1 MSVQRIVGLLGWVCA
16 AGAAPV
22 GARAQIWL
30 PAACD
35 IKPGHQLVNS
45 GMQSL
50 RSAFT
55 TKFADQKA
63 KDLKDAE
70 RVLTQAVT
78 TGKQEKN
85 PAAWYYLGRYYLM
98 ADDLAAA
105 DSALSKALTLA
116 PACKE
121 DIGLYRRQAWVP
133 VFNAGVQAWQGGQTD
148 SAIASFRRANQI
160 YKAEPMGFVYI
171 ANLFVGREEPD
182 SAGKKTDV
190 AKYHTDSLV
199 YATRMD
205 SAAKYF
211 RLAAAAASDAKYARE
226 RRDALFNVARVYHS
240 AKRYTEAI
248 PAYLEYLA
256 AYPGDVQGMA
266 SLAGLYLQADKRD
279 SAMALYSRVLERADS
294 AGADELFGAA
304 GSMLGAIPS
313 SPDTA
318 AMDADCAKV
327 AKKKSPTLTARQVGA
342 RCAPAAAD
350 TMRKYHALADPQYRQ
365 VAKAYEAGLAKNPY
379 SRDALYNLAGVSYL
393 IGDSASVLPLA
404 QRLYAVDP
412 LNRSTLAKV
421 AGGWQLKGKK
431 DSVLYYLQIA
441 DSLPVEI
448 TVSSFSVTEKGVS
461 LDGQMTNFRP
471 KASAPL
477 KITFDFL
484 DAKGNVVATQ
494 SQDVPTLDPNA
505 SQEFK
510 LKVELK
516 VEQPSVVAWRYKRG

>member
-1 MSVQRIVGLLGWVCA
+1 MTVKQALGIPLCILVA
-16 AGAAPV
+16 AVAPAV
-22 GARAQIWL
+22 TQAQQIWL

-50 RSAFT
+50 KSAFT

-98 ADDLAAA
+98 SEDLAAA
-105 DSALSKALTLA
+105 DSALSKALALA

-121 DIGLYRRQAWVP
+121 DVALYRRQAWVP

-148 SAIASFRRANQI
+148 AAIASFRRANQI
-160 YKAEPMGFVYI
+160 YQAEPMGFTYL
-171 ANLFVGREEPD
+171 ANLFVG
-182 SAGKKTDV
+182 AGQ
-190 AKYHTDSLV
+190 
-199 YATRMD
+199 MD

-211 RLAAAAASDAKYARE
+211 RQAFGAASDPKYARD

-240 AKRYTEAI
+240 AKRNDEAI
-248 PAYLEYLA
+248 AAYREYLA
-256 AYPGDVQGMA
+256 VYHNDIQGMG
-266 SLAGLYLQADKRD
+266 SLAGLYMLGDKRD
-279 SAMALYSRVLERADS
+279 SATALYTRILEHADS
-294 AGADELFGAA
+294 ASADELFGAA
-304 GSMLGAIPS
+304 ASILSAIPS

-318 AMDADCAKV
+318 AMDVDCGKA
-327 AKKKSPTLTARQVGA
+327 AKKKTPAVTIRQIAA

-350 TMRKYHALADPQYRQ
+350 TMRKYHALTDPQYGL
-365 VAKAYEAGLAKNPY
+365 VAKTYQAGLAKNPY

-412 LNRSTLAKV
+412 MNRSSLAKV

-431 DSVLYYLQIA
+431 DSVLYYLQVA

-448 TVSSFSVTEKGVS
+448 TVSSFAPTEKGTT
-461 LDGQMTNFRP
+461 LDGLMTNFRP
-471 KASAPL
+471 KASGPL
-477 KITFDFL
+477 KISFDFL

-494 SQDVPTLDPNA
+494 LQDIPALGPSA

-510 LKVELK
+510 LKVE
-516 VEQPSVVAWRYKRG
+516 QPGVVAWRYKRV

>member
-22 GARAQIWL
+22 AARAQIWL

-105 DSALSKALTLA
+105 DSALSKALTLG

-190 AKYHTDSLV
+190 VKYHTDSLV

-240 AKRYTEAI
+240 AKPYTEAI
-248 PAYLEYLA
+248 PAH
-256 AYPGDVQGMA
+256 
-266 SLAGLYLQADKRD
+266 
-279 SAMALYSRVLERADS
+279 
-294 AGADELFGAA
+294 
-304 GSMLGAIPS
+304 
-313 SPDTA
+313 
-318 AMDADCAKV
+318 
-327 AKKKSPTLTARQVGA
+327 RQSHT
-342 RCAPAAAD
+342 R
-350 TMRKYHALADPQYRQ
+350 ADPQYRQ

-431 DSVLYYLQIA
+431 DSVLYYLQVA

>member
-1 MSVQRIVGLLGWVCA
+1 MSVKRFIGFLGWVGTA
-16 AGAAPV
+16 AAAPRT
-22 GARAQIWL
+22 AQTQIWL

-50 RSAFT
+50 KSAFS

-63 KDLKDAE
+63 KDLKDAD
-70 RVLTQAVT
+70 RSLTQAVT

-98 ADDLAAA
+98 VEDLAGA
-105 DSALSKALTLA
+105 DSALAKALALA

-160 YKAEPMGFVYI
+160 YNAEPMGFIYL

-182 SAGKKTDV
+182 SAGKKAD
-190 AKYHTDSLV
+190 AGKYHTDSIV

-211 RLAAAAASDAKYARE
+211 RLAVGAASDAKYARDK
-226 RRDALFNVARVYHS
+226 RDALFNVARVYHS
-240 AKRYTEAI
+240 AKRYDEAI
-248 PAYLEYLA
+248 AAYREYLTV
-256 AYPGDVQGMA
+256 YPGDVQGMA
-266 SLAGLYLQADKRD
+266 SLAGLYGLTGQRD
-279 SAMALYSRVLERADS
+279 SATALYGRILDRADS
-294 AGADELFGAA
+294 ASADELFAAA
-304 GSMLGAIPS
+304 GSILSAIPS

-318 AMDADCAKV
+318 VMDADCAKAV
-327 AKKKSPTLTARQVGA
+327 KKKTPALTVRQVAA

-350 TMRKYHALADPQYRQ
+350 TMRKFHALADPQYML
-365 VAKAYEAGLAKNPY
+365 VAKAYQAGLAKNPY
-379 SRDALYNLAGVSYL
+379 SRDALYNLAGVSYM

-404 QRLYAVDP
+404 QRLYALDP
-412 LNRSTLAKV
+412 MNRSSLAKL

-431 DSVLYYLQIA
+431 DSVLYYLTIA
-441 DSLPVEI
+441 DSLPVEV
-448 TVSSFSVTEKGVS
+448 TVSRFNPTEKGAT
-461 LDGQMTNFRP
+461 LDGQMTNFRT
-471 KASAPL
+471 KASPPL
-477 KITFDFL
+477 KIMFDFL

-494 SQDVPTLDPNA
+494 SQDVPALEPNA

-510 LKVELK
+510 LKVE
-516 VEQPSVVAWRYKRG
+516 QPGVVAWRYKRG